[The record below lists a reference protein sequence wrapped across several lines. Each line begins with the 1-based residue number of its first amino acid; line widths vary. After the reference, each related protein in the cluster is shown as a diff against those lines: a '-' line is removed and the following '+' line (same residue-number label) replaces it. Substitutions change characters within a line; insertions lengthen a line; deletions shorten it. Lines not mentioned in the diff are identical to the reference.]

1 MHIAVLGPLE
11 ITTDDGTSV
20 PVPGAKERLLLAA
33 LTVAAPHAV
42 SLDRLAESMWN
53 GSPPAS
59 ARKTFQI
66 HVVRLRSALEPDRIK
81 GSPGR
86 YIVRR
91 EAGYALAADRADV
104 DVLAFGDLVA
114 RGRAHLA
121 SGDAVTAVDLLT
133 NAIGLWR
140 GEPYGDWPDAPFAGA
155 ERGRLGELRTAALQS
170 LLEARLALGRHGEV
184 VPELERLTLQEPL
197 HEEWWRLLVLALYRS
212 GRQGDALAA
221 VARARAVL
229 AEELGADPGPQ
240 LLAIE
245 AAVLG
250 HDPALESPPV

>member
-33 LTVAAPHAV
+33 LTAAAPHAV

-86 YIVRR
+86 N
-91 EAGYALAADRADV
+91 AGGSERSAQR
-104 DVLAFGDLVA
+104 
-114 RGRAHLA
+114 RGRACSRPVSPWA
-121 SGDAVTAVDLLT
+121 GTARWSPNSSG
-133 NAIGLWR
+133 
-140 GEPYGDWPDAPFAGA
+140 
-155 ERGRLGELRTAALQS
+155 
-170 LLEARLALGRHGEV
+170 
-184 VPELERLTLQEPL
+184 
-197 HEEWWRLLVLALYRS
+197 
-212 GRQGDALAA
+212 
-221 VARARAVL
+221 
-229 AEELGADPGPQ
+229 
-240 LLAIE
+240 
-245 AAVLG
+245 
-250 HDPALESPPV
+250 